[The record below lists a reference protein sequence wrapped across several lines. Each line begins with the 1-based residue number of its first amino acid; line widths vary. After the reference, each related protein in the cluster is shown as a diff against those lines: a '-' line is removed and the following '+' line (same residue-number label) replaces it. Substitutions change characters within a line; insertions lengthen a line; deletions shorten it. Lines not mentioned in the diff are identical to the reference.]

1 MEEDENPGMN
11 MLEIGPVKKGLYMLI
26 KSKFKASG
34 ASGTNEESE
43 VNVKLSEDGSSIVEV
58 YVNDTIVHA

>member
-1 MEEDENPGMN
+1 
-11 MLEIGPVKKGLYMLI
+11 MLEIGPVKKGMYMLI
-26 KSKFKASG
+26 KSKYKASG

-43 VNVKLSEDGSSIVEV
+43 VKVKLSEDGSSIVEV